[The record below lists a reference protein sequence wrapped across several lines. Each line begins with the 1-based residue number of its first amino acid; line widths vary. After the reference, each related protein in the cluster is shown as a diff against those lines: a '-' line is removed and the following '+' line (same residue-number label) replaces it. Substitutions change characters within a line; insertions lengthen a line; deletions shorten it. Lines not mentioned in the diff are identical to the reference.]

1 MQSRT
6 GGPVNR
12 SHPKRSTRTRRT
24 AAAIA
29 AATALVVAM
38 LAGPAT
44 ASAAK
49 IEKGFWGPLTAGG
62 VSQFPVY
69 KDLGV
74 TLYQMGLSWSNV
86 APTRPANP
94 GDPRD
99 PAYHWP
105 ADVDFAIQQARAN
118 GMKVLLMIT
127 NAPPWANGGKPAN
140 WAPRRPADYAAFAR
154 AAARR
159 YPTVRHWMIWG
170 EPTRMNNFN
179 PITPQHLTNS
189 RPLTPK
195 QAQAPHRYARILDAA
210 YASLKKVNRRNLVIG
225 GNTYTI
231 GDIRPL
237 RWVQNLKLPNG
248 RPPRMDLYGHNP
260 FSYRGPSLFKPP
272 SGPET
277 VDFSDIGRFSKVVDT
292 YLGKPRGKKIK
303 IFMSEFTVPT
313 DKPDAEFNFYVT
325 RPLQARWIRNGFR
338 IAHRLS
344 DRIYGLGWI
353 HLYDDPPDPAGKIA
367 VVQGGLMTYDGQKK
381 PGYFAFKNG

>member
-1 MQSRT
+1 LIGT
-6 GGPVNR
+6 ITVL
-12 SHPKRSTRTRRT
+12 
-24 AAAIA
+24 
-29 AATALVVAM
+29 AATGVA
-38 LAGPAT
+38 PSS
-44 ASAAK
+44 ASAAT
-49 IEKGFWGPLTAGG
+49 IEKGFWGPLTVNG

-74 TLYQMGLSWSNV
+74 TLYQTALSWSNV

-99 PAYHWP
+99 PAYQWP
-105 ADVDFAIQQARAN
+105 ADIDFAIQQASAN
-118 GMKVLLMIT
+118 GMRVLLMIT
-127 NAPPWANGGKPAN
+127 NSPAWANGGKGPN
-140 WAPRRPADYAAFAR
+140 WAPQRPADYAAFAR

-159 YPTVRHWMIWG
+159 YPTVRHWMVWG
-170 EPTRMNNFN
+170 EPTRLNNFN
-179 PITPQHLTNS
+179 PITPQHPTKHA
-189 RPLTPK
+189 PLTRK

-210 YASLKKVNRRNLVIG
+210 YESLKRINRRNLVIG
-225 GNTYTI
+225 GNSYTI

-248 RPPRMDLYGHNP
+248 RPPRMDIYGHNP
-260 FSYRGPSLFKPP
+260 FSYRGPSLNKPP

-277 VDFSDIGRFSKVVDT
+277 VDFSDIGRFTKVVDR
-292 YLGKPRGKKIK
+292 YLGRPRNKRIK

-325 RPLQARWIRNGFR
+325 RTLQAKWLRDGFR

-344 DRIYGLGWI
+344 DRVYGLGWI

-367 VVQGGLMTYDGQKK
+367 VVQGGLMAFDGQKK